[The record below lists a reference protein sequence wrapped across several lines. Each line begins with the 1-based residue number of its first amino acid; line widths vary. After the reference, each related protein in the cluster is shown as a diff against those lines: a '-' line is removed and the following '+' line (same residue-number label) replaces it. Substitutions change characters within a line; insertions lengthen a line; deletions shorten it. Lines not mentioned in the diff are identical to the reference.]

1 MKPTEKT
8 KIYNVLILDQSG
20 SMSFIKAGAISGF
33 NEVLSGIVEAQK
45 KFADTQ
51 QHFVTLAVFDNEMSY
66 INQNV
71 PADSVAQLSDTTY
84 RPAGSTALYDA
95 MGQTLLDLEAHIDN
109 EDDAVAVVTIITDG
123 EENSSHIF
131 TGSQIYTIVERL
143 KEKGWTFAFMGANQD
158 VMAVAKHLNIDHAR
172 AFDYSDEGMCTGARA
187 DRDAKMHWFDGI
199 HNLFGVTSGMSKE
212 ERQRYRRDQAKAN
225 KYFDDE
231 LQKPTPNLADRT
243 TPDWVDSLAPNEVF
257 VFGSNIAG
265 NHNGGA
271 AQLALNRF
279 GAVMGQDEGPQGQSY
294 AIPVD
299 GIDVRK
305 VYEAVTR
312 FIDYAKFHP
321 QQTFLVIPIGCGAA
335 QGHPSLM
342 AKFFTS
348 AINVPNIKLPKLFW
362 NYL

>member
-20 SMSFIKAGAISGF
+20 SMLCIKTGAISGF

-51 QHFVTLAVFDNEMSY
+51 QHFVTLTVFDNEMSY
-66 INQNV
+66 INKNV
-71 PADSVAQLSDTTY
+71 PVDSVALLSDATY

-143 KEKGWTFAFMGANQD
+143 KEKGCTFAFMGANQD

-172 AFDYSDEGMCTGARA
+172 AFDYTNEGMCTGARA
-187 DRDAKMHWFDGI
+187 DRNAKMHWFDGI
-199 HNLFGVTSGMSKE
+199 HNVFGFTSGMSKE

-265 NHNGGA
+265 KHNGGA
-271 AQLALNRF
+271 ALLALNRF
-279 GAVMGQDEGPQGQSY
+279 GAVMGQAEGRQGQSY

-299 GIDVRK
+299 GVDVGEFFK
-305 VYEAVTR
+305 AVAR
-312 FIDYAKFHP
+312 FIDYAKQHP
-321 QQTFLVIPIGCGAA
+321 QQTFLVIPVGCGVA
-335 QGHPSLM
+335 QASPRFVAQLFSD
-342 AKFFTS
+342 